1 MAYQGISPYL
11 YRNNLTN
18 VQLLDDI
25 SGSFNGTTTQFNLT
39 TNGSPFHAVSARS
52 LLIILGGIVQEPDA
66 DYTVNAG
73 VITFTTAPL
82 SGLTFAARNIYGLNR
97 LTGINDGLV
106 TPASLSLGGPEW
118 DTSGNLTVDGNITQ
132 TGETNNVYINTDT
145 PTVRPTLDLNF
156 ERDQRLDSRIT
167 YSRNSTATYLGSD
180 GLIKT
185 ALVNEPR
192 FEFDTDGN
200 CLGFLIE
207 ESRTNIVSYSQQFD
221 NSYWAKA
228 GGGNPG
234 TTVTANQAVAPDGTA
249 TADYI
254 DYTTAITNS
263 KLIERTFDNTPAG
276 KTYTGS
282 VWIKGTAGQTINLIL
297 DGYGVDVTGEQYTLD
312 GTWQR
317 LSITRTYGPTFSAD
331 ALFRFGVR
339 PLGLSAGTANQVYA
353 WGAQLEQGSFPTSY
367 IPTSGSTVTRAV
379 DEATIT
385 GTNFTDWYNP
395 TEGSIF
401 AKYSAGTN
409 VSEVPFAITKTGSE
423 ISDVIAIGAS
433 SSGSISGVLPT
444 LAVADDGVYQTG
456 ITIPI
461 NPVDGDTI
469 KTAIAYKEN
478 DFAISSGIDTES
490 GFASDSSGTI
500 PTVDIARIGKYPYYG
515 IWQNRPIA
523 RILYY
528 PQRLSNSQLQNLTS

>member
-1 MAYQGISPYL
+1 MSVSQNFSTIDPSLRLNFQGARTL
-11 YRNNLTN
+11 YPR
-18 VQLLDDI
+18 
-25 SGSFNGTTTQFNLT
+25 
-39 TNGSPFHAVSARS
+39 
-52 LLIILGGIVQEPDA
+52 
-66 DYTVNAG
+66 
-73 VITFTTAPL
+73 ITFER
-82 SGLTFAARNIYGLNR
+82 SS
-97 LTGINDGLV
+97 TG
-106 TPASLSLGGPEW
+106 TY
-118 DTSGNLTVDGNITQ
+118 VD
-132 TGETNNVYINTDT
+132 E
-145 PTVRPTLDLNF
+145 
-156 ERDQRLDSRIT
+156 
-167 YSRNSTATYLGSD
+167 D

-185 ALVNEPR
+185 AAVDQAR
-192 FEFDTDGN
+192 FDYDPSTGES
-200 CLGFLIE
+200 LGLLIE
-207 ESRTNIVSYSQQFD
+207 ESRTNLVTYSEDFSQSVWIKQNGFSITS
-221 NSYWAKA
+221 N
-228 GGGNPG
+228 
-234 TTVTANQAVAPDGTA
+234 TAIAPDGTL
-249 TADYI
+249 TAD
-254 DYTTAITNS
+254 TASIVN
-263 KLIERTFDNTPAG
+263 LNAEYLYQNLGLPAG
-276 KTYTGS
+276 TYTLS
-282 VWIKGTAGQTINLIL
+282 CWIKSVNASSSFSISS
-297 DGYGVDVTGEQYTLD
+297 YSGVDGSQSSSFTATNTWKRFSHTVTVSSPVTGFYPCIPSVSGEQFY
-312 GTWQR
+312 
-317 LSITRTYGPTFSAD
+317 I
-331 ALFRFGVR
+331 
-339 PLGLSAGTANQVYA
+339 
-353 WGAQLEQGSFPTSY
+353 WGAQVEAGSFPTSY

-409 VSEVPFAITKTGSE
+409 VSEVQFAITKTGSE

-500 PTVDIARIGKYPYYG
+500 PTVDIARIGKYLYYG

-528 PQRLSNSQLQNLTS
+528 PQRLSNSQLQNLIS